1 MIDETLSTADGKMQ
15 KSIQALRRELET
27 IRTGR
32 ATPVL
37 VDSINVDAYGVG
49 PVWGTGLWEVDA
61 GEGLWESSFTG
72 YMYADG
78 SLSVRGVCHGIEG
91 SVEGLKM
98 FFTVEYPAWG
108 VLPGTVSGRILDPH
122 GD

>member
-37 VDSINVDAYGVG
+37 VDSINVDAKVGRLAIFPAWLKHSVG
-49 PVWGTGLWEVDA
+49 PNNSDAERISISLNMMFSDFTKRVSRPLWK
-61 GEGLWESSFTG
+61 
-72 YMYADG
+72 
-78 SLSVRGVCHGIEG
+78 GV
-91 SVEGLKM
+91 
-98 FFTVEYPAWG
+98 
-108 VLPGTVSGRILDPH
+108 
-122 GD
+122 